1 MAKASKSDLLQ
12 GTLDML
18 ILKTLALGPNHGWG
32 ISLRIQQV
40 SKDVLQVNQGSL
52 YPALHRLELQGWISA
67 EWGMSENNRQAKF
80 YRLTRSG
87 HRQLE
92 AEAAQWERVTGAV
105 ALVMRATNGD

>member
-52 YPALHRLELQGWISA
+52 YPALHRLELQGWIAA

-105 ALVMRATNGD
+105 ALVMRATNSD